1 MQPPHT
7 VKEAAVWGERTA
19 QSLVGG
25 PSTNSTEDFFLFSDL
40 SLLRSG
46 AFGDLAATWS
56 LAGLF
61 PRANELFLFFHM
73 NMKMP
78 LKDDVCYSYHVR
90 LFSEAKSV
98 CIMCLSINQ
107 DGLSHGDKIKSGF
120 YAEVNYRYYFTS
132 FFFFFLLF
140 GKVPILAFLIQKQA
154 DREQRP
160 TRA

>member
-1 MQPPHT
+1 
-7 VKEAAVWGERTA
+7 
-19 QSLVGG
+19 
-25 PSTNSTEDFFLFSDL
+25 
-40 SLLRSG
+40 
-46 AFGDLAATWS
+46 
-56 LAGLF
+56 
-61 PRANELFLFFHM
+61 M

-120 YAEVNYRYYFTS
+120 YAEVNYRYYFT
-132 FFFFFLLF
+132 FFFFLLF
-140 GKVPILAFLIQKQA
+140 GKVPILAFLVQKQA